1 MADVY
6 NKRVTKQM
14 LDCVRLLATGD
25 YNVPALA
32 AKFGK
37 DESTIRRWLNNPAV
51 LDEYRTILRSTEKG
65 LVAKARR
72 VIEKGM
78 NSGEGYLALQSAQTA
93 LNRYD
98 AAVMGEDRQEVTL
111 RIVGYTPD
119 VGMPD
124 RPADEE

>member
-6 NKRVTKQM
+6 NKRVTTQM

-51 LDEYRTILRSTEKG
+51 LEEYRTILRSTEKG
-65 LVAKARR
+65 LVAKARK

-78 NSGEGYLALQSAQTA
+78 DSGEGYLALQSAQTA

-98 AAVMGEDRQEVTL
+98 AAVMGEDKQEVVVK
-111 RIVGYTPD
+111 IAGYTPAP
-119 VGMPD
+119 GMPQ
-124 RPADEE
+124 RSEEE